1 MLMFILII
9 SCLTTSSFPWFMDL
23 TFQVPIQYCSLQHQI
38 LLSSPDPSTTEHC
51 ICFGLAVSFILGY
64 GNSPLLFPSSI
75 LDTFRPGGLI
85 FWFHLFGLLY
95 SSWGSHCKYTGVVCH
110 SILQRITIC
119 QNSLLWPVH
128 LGWPYT
134 AWLIA
139 SLSYTS
145 PFTLTRQWSLKGV
158 LHHKGT

>member
-1 MLMFILII
+1 MLIFILII

-23 TFQVPIQYCSLQHQI
+23 TFQVPVQYCSLQHQI

-51 ICFGLAVSFILGY
+51 ICFGLAASFILGY

-95 SSWGSHCKYTGVVCH
+95 SLWGSHCKYTGVVCH

-134 AWLIA
+134 ARLIA
-139 SLSYTS
+139 SLSYAS